1 MLGGLIVFLIGLA
14 SFIALSVYIYKELK
28 SDDSKTSKKVL
39 FVFLGILDTFF
50 GSGGEL
56 VGFALIISLAAILIG
71 LAMMGV
77 FH

>member
-1 MLGGLIVFLIGLA
+1 MGLA
-14 SFIALSVYIYKELK
+14 SFIALSVYIYKEFK

-50 GSGGEL
+50 GSGGEFL
-56 VGFALIISLAAILIG
+56 GFALIISLAAILIG
-71 LAMMGV
+71 LAMMGA

>member
-1 MLGGLIVFLIGLA
+1 M
-14 SFIALSVYIYKELK
+14 

-50 GSGGEL
+50 GSGGEFL
-56 VGFALIISLAAILIG
+56 GFALIISLAAILIG